1 MKRQLTLAAIAC
13 AAAAIA
19 GGTALAQ
26 QSGKDMTYTGCVMQ
40 GKKAG
45 TYMLTH
51 VMAGK
56 PGSKNRTDAKAP
68 KMLELASASIPLSAE
83 SGHEVMVMGT
93 TMKDKTHMKMMVEA
107 LESLNGHCGA

>member
-13 AAAAIA
+13 AATAMAC
-19 GGTALAQ
+19 GTALAQ
-26 QSGKDMTYTGCVMQ
+26 KSGKDMTYTGCVMQ

-56 PGSKNRTDAKAP
+56 PGSKAKHAKAP

-83 SGHEVMVMGT
+83 SGHKVMVMGS
-93 TMKDKTHMKMMVEA
+93 TMKDKSHMKMMVKS
-107 LESLNGHCGA
+107 LESLNGHCGT